1 MAGKVCSA
9 HRRFCNFTDLPSLL
23 RNLADYYER
32 PATSLIHPS
41 EKPSCL
47 PVKKRKYN
55 QLVKLV
61 ELENKRIQN
70 KQANYS
76 VHINPVEPTK
86 PAGSVGPAKPA
97 KPAKLDKQTTDTFE
111 LVDLVNETTDLP
123 SWPNQAQPDQPA
135 EPAHPAKPA
144 KPGKPDAPDSPIKP
158 DDSGPS
164 KQAKLSSNSKPAKP
178 SKPAKLI
185 VVPKFPGK
193 KKPSKALLALFER
206 FNIDTFS

>member
-1 MAGKVCSA
+1 VAGKVCSA

-61 ELENKRIQN
+61 ELENKKIQN
-70 KQANYS
+70 KHANYS

-86 PAGSVGPAKPA
+86 PSELAQ
-97 KPAKLDKQTTDTFE
+97 QTTNGFD
-111 LVDLVNETTDLP
+111 LVDLVDETTDLP
-123 SWPNQAQPDQPA
+123 SWPNETQPAQPARPAQPNA
-135 EPAHPAKPA
+135 
-144 KPGKPDAPDSPIKP
+144 PDAPDTPNTP

-164 KQAKLSSNSKPAKP
+164 KPAKLSSKSKPAKP
-178 SKPAKLI
+178 AKPAKLI

-206 FNIDTFS
+206 FNIDAFS